1 MDKAEVDRWL
11 DAYVAAWKSSDRDL
25 IGALFAEDI
34 SYRFHP
40 YDEPVTGRAAV
51 VGAWLGEQEHPGAST
66 VDAPG
71 TFDAVYRTVAVDGDV
86 AVATG
91 SSTYLTEPGGGG
103 RPGVRQLLRDAL
115 RPGGPVPRVHRVV
128 HQAAASRWVTT
139 RAGTG
144 LTRGDEFTGR
154 APSALTWPTHR

>member
-25 IGALFAEDI
+25 IGALFAEDV
-34 SYRFHP
+34 SYRYHP

-51 VGAWLGEQEHPGAST
+51 VGAWLGEPEHPGAST

-91 SSTYLTEPGGGG
+91 SSTYLTEPGGTVDQVFDNCFVMRFDQAG
-103 RPGVRQLLRDAL
+103 RCREFTEWYIRRPL
-115 RPGGPVPRVHRVV
+115 PGGSPP
-128 HQAAASRWVTT
+128 
-139 RAGTG
+139 
-144 LTRGDEFTGR
+144 
-154 APSALTWPTHR
+154 APELA

>member
-11 DAYVAAWKSSDRDL
+11 DAYVTAWKSSDRDL
-25 IGALFAEDI
+25 IGALFAEDV
-34 SYRFHP
+34 SYRYHP

-71 TFDAVYRTVAVDGDV
+71 TFDARYRTVAVDGDV

-91 SSTYLTEPGGGG
+91 SSTYLTEPGGAVAQVFDNCFVM
-103 RPGVRQLLRDAL
+103 RFD
-115 RPGGPVPRVHRVV
+115 
-128 HQAAASRWVTT
+128 
-139 RAGTG
+139 RAG
-144 LTRGDEFTGR
+144 RCREFTEWYISRPLPGASPP
-154 APSALTWPTHR
+154 APELA